1 MKVLIVGK
9 GGREHAMLEACK
21 KSNLV
26 KETFV
31 LPGNCGMKDCKLVDI
46 DMYDIEAVKEFALKE
61 KIDLTIV
68 GPADVL
74 ALGIRDEFEKVGLKL
89 FGPSKSATRIES
101 SRYFTKQLMEKLR
114 VPTTEYTVFT
124 DRELALKYVS
134 NLEKFPIMI
143 KHDGFTKGESTFLS
157 RTNRTAVEIVE
168 KMFDEDEN
176 AKILIE
182 NFERG
187 KEFSIFAL
195 VNGKYVYPIGI
206 VKDYKRTGDNEQ
218 GENTGGMGACSP
230 VADITKEEVDEV
242 IEKILRPM
250 AKSMFEDG
258 YGFEG
263 FLYGDIIV
271 TNDGIKVVGFNARLG
286 DPEAEVLLPKFE
298 SDFIKNILDTMDGV
312 EPEIKVSNEACVG
325 VVLAS
330 TGYPSE
336 DKCQDKIEF
345 KDVECDIFF
354 MGVEKREDGYFAK
367 GGRNLIF
374 VSKGENLDE
383 AREKVY
389 KDIEKFKNDSFFYR
403 NDIGKF
409 DN

>member
-26 KETFV
+26 NEIFV

-46 DMYDIEAVKEFALKE
+46 DMYDIDAVKEFALKK

-74 ALGIRDEFEKVGLKL
+74 ALGIKDEFENSGLRL
-89 FGPSKSATRIES
+89 FGPTKSATRIES

-114 VPTTEYTVFT
+114 IPTTDYVVFT
-124 DRELALKYVS
+124 DKELALKYVS
-134 NLEKFPIMI
+134 NLEQFPIVI
-143 KHDGFTKGESTFLS
+143 KIDGFTKGEGTILS
-157 RTNRTAVEIVE
+157 RTNRTAVNIVE
-168 KMFDEDEN
+168 RIFTENEN

-182 NFERG
+182 QFERG
-187 KEFSIFAL
+187 KEFSIFAF
-195 VNGKYVYPIGI
+195 VKDKNVFPIDI
-206 VKDYKRTGDNEQ
+206 VKDYKRAMDNEQ

-230 VADITKEEVDEV
+230 VADITEEEVNEV
-242 IEKILRPM
+242 IEKILKPM

-263 FLYGDIIV
+263 FLYGDIIS
-271 TNDGIKVVGFNARLG
+271 TKDGIKVVGFNARLG

-298 SDFIKNILDTMDGV
+298 SDFVQNILDTMNG
-312 EPEIKVSNEACVG
+312 ETPEIKISKDACVG
-325 VVLAS
+325 IVLAS
-330 TGYPSE
+330 QGYPSE
-336 DKCQDKIEF
+336 EKAQDKIEF
-345 KDVECDIFF
+345 KDVENTIYF
-354 MGVEKREDGYFAK
+354 MGVEKREDGYYAK

-374 VSKGENLDE
+374 VAKGENLE
-383 AREKVY
+383 IARQKAYSDV
-389 KDIEKFKNDSFFYR
+389 EKFKTDSFFYR
-403 NDIGKF
+403 TDIGEF
-409 DN
+409 